1 MLFFSVFPILYTIMN
16 AHRTPKERFFA
27 DGRISNDI
35 RTGKVRTFRR
45 VSVCFFSLF
54 FSLCAAAVFVV
65 FFKGSES
72 SAVPPATYAAAN
84 TETYAETYSAK
95 YPVEKQEFTVNS
107 PANTPRP
114 GTPYSETPHSETS
127 EIFREVSVETQNNA
141 FPEIA
146 SLYEKFPLTRIPE
159 EPEEETTAAVAVPYE
174 VPTLTDN
181 LGISYPREHED
192 GPVFVS
198 ADSQETEFSEGA
210 YTVHVLEGKCEL
222 RQGED
227 TFRADKMV
235 LWVSPLQFDEN
246 RNAVHHVLMFLE
258 GNVDVTF
265 VTSRT
270 TSQVR
275 GKSWAGRTS
284 APNEPQ
290 ISVLNSESQSS
301 ASAAEGKTSAQTAF
315 YAHAK
320 EKMFQPARL
329 LLTQYSSAQPLTQN
343 EAAIGDGEVI
353 LADQPLHSDANTK
366 NSIPSIL
373 STEGKILPGD
383 VSSFDPN
390 TPRPGARRIGFF
402 QRNDVPLAMNFQYDA
417 NTKKYIAIFDK
428 GVTLLIDGADD
439 VLKSANPN
447 LSRLESLQVGTIDI
461 SADRLVVWSDSDL
474 QAIQHDQSLDLNKI
488 HLELYLEG
496 NIIFRQG
503 EQEIYAEKMYFDV
516 STRRGLIREAEVFA
530 TVPKVEGLLR
540 LRAEEIRIPDEG
552 TMLAND
558 TFVTTSRI
566 GEPMYRFQM
575 GQLMLR
581 NQKTPKIDRRTGE
594 VERDP
599 ETGSPLYEEHR
610 DLIARRTMVKVGN
623 VPVFYLPYFAAPM
636 DTPSQI
642 INRFSIRN
650 DSIFGFQPILGVD
663 AYRLFGIEKPL
674 AGTNWDLN
682 ASYYTKRG
690 PGLGTEFSYDRTAK
704 DSELSLGPFSG
715 PGKGAFEFWGIYDTG
730 KDNLGFERRELEP
743 EKKFRYQAF
752 GRHKSTFGNDWEL
765 RFQLGAI
772 SDRNFQEEYF
782 QNSWYT
788 EPDRATQLEIRKTEE
803 NRTLSLWADFRVN
816 DFHTQTQRTPQL
828 DFYWLGQPVFG
839 DLLTWSSYS
848 EIGYVHLY
856 PDTAPTDPADLALWH
871 PVEWEQNRQGLRTS
885 TRHEISYPFQAGAV
899 KIVPFALGEAA
910 YWGEDLYG
918 EADSRLYG
926 QVGIRAS
933 LPMWQYFGYQNKL
946 FNINGVMHKVEFDV
960 EALVAGA
967 NKSVYELPLYD
978 IPDDRALMD
987 FTHHMSSTLFGGLP
1001 IPAKYQMLSYAIRSN
1016 IGGWVTS
1023 NTELADDLAL
1033 IRFGMHHRW
1042 QTKRG
1047 IPGREKII
1055 DFVTF
1060 DMNFN
1065 LYPDPERDNF
1075 GETIGLLDYD
1085 LRWYP
1090 GDRIMLYTSGMF
1102 DFFSDGLHMVN
1113 VGAVMNRTGKG
1124 SIFTGLHY
1132 LTGSV
1137 DNVVMSLG
1145 YNYRMSEKWVSTFSS
1160 TFDISGKGN
1169 IGERLTLTRV
1179 GESFLFT
1186 AGIGYDAPSDNFS
1199 VMFALEPRFGKKGNV
1214 ARQFNITPPGVDGI
1228 D

>member
-1 MLFFSVFPILYTIMN
+1 MN
-16 AHRTPKERFFA
+16 TQKSQPERFFTSERCMCA
-27 DGRISNDI
+27 VRSGKI
-35 RTGKVRTFRR
+35 RTFLVSGIVLCTAIFGICTLFVPSALKVIEVRKTGFENDATSEN
-45 VSVCFFSLF
+45 VSVSGAETML
-54 FSLCAAAVFVV
+54 A
-65 FFKGSES
+65 S
-72 SAVPPATYAAAN
+72 SAEAP
-84 TETYAETYSAK
+84 
-95 YPVEKQEFTVNS
+95 
-107 PANTPRP
+107 
-114 GTPYSETPHSETS
+114 
-127 EIFREVSVETQNNA
+127 
-141 FPEIA
+141 
-146 SLYEKFPLTRIPE
+146 LYEQFPLTRIPQE
-159 EPEEETTAAVAVPYE
+159 DASFDSDESAISRENADSASYI

-181 LGISYPREHED
+181 QGISYPREAAS
-192 GPVFVS
+192 GPVFVC
-198 ADSQETEFSEGA
+198 AQSQQPTFHEGT
-210 YTVHVLEGKCEL
+210 YTVHILEGNCEL
-222 RQGED
+222 TQGHDSFKAE
-227 TFRADKMV
+227 KMV
-235 LWVSPLQFDEN
+235 LWVSPLQYDEN
-246 RNAVHHVLMFLE
+246 QNAVHHLLMYLE
-258 GNVDVTF
+258 NGVEIAF

-275 GKSWAGRTS
+275 GKSWAGRLNTEDEPS
-284 APNEPQ
+284 IKVDESDASNESDP
-290 ISVLNSESQSS
+290 SNESN
-301 ASAAEGKTSAQTAF
+301 KTFSDENRTF
-315 YAHAK
+315 YARAK
-320 EKMFQPARL
+320 ERMFRPAQL
-329 LLTQYSSAQPLTQN
+329 LLTQYSTPSVLENGTENGTENSTGSNPEN
-343 EAAIGDGEVI
+343 GAAIGDGEVVA
-353 LADQPLHSDANTK
+353 ADAPLYTAEGTTSY
-366 NSIPSIL
+366 PLVL

-402 QRNDVPLAMNFQYDA
+402 QRNDVPLAMSFKYDDA
-417 NTKKYIAIFDK
+417 TGKYIAIFDK

-439 VLKSANPN
+439 ALKNTN
-447 LSRLESLQVGTIDI
+447 LGIPKMENFQIGTIDI

-474 QAIQHDQSLDLNKI
+474 QMIQQDRSLDLSKI

-530 TVPKVEGLLR
+530 TIPKVEGLLR
-540 LRAEEIRIPDEG
+540 LRAEEIRIPEEG
-552 TMLAND
+552 MMLAND

-581 NQKTPKIDRRTGE
+581 NQKVPKVDQRTGE

-599 ETGSPLYEEHR
+599 VTGAPVLDERS
-610 DLIARRTMVKVGN
+610 DLVARQTMVKVGN
-623 VPVFYLPYFAAPM
+623 IPVFYLPYFAAPM
-636 DTPSQI
+636 NSPSQI
-642 INRFSIRN
+642 INKFSLRS
-650 DSIFGFQPILGVD
+650 DSIFGVQPIIGVD
-663 AYRLFGIEKPL
+663 AYRLFGIEQPW
-674 AGTNWDLN
+674 AGTSWDLN

-690 PGLGTEFSYDRTAK
+690 PGLGTEFSYNRYGAD
-704 DSELSLGPFSG
+704 EEIPLGPFSG
-715 PGKGAFEFWGIYDTG
+715 NGGGNFEFWGIYDTG
-730 KDNLGFERRELEP
+730 KDNLGLDRRELTP
-743 EKKFRYQAF
+743 EKDFRYQAI
-752 GRHKSTFGNDWEL
+752 GKHKSTFGNDWEL
-765 RFQLGAI
+765 RFQLGVI

-803 NRTLSLWADFRVN
+803 NHTLSLWADLRTN

-828 DFYWLGQPVFG
+828 DFYWIGQPVFG

-848 EIGYVHLY
+848 EAGYVHLY
-856 PDTAPTDPADLALWH
+856 PDTAPTDPADRALWH
-871 PVEWEQNRQGLRTS
+871 LLDWEKDRQGLRSS

-910 YWGEDLYG
+910 YWGEDLSG
-918 EADSRLYG
+918 ESATRVYG
-926 QVGIRAS
+926 QAGIRAS
-933 LPMWQYFGYQNKL
+933 LPMWQYFSYQNKL

-960 EALVAGA
+960 EALAAGA
-967 NKSVYELPLYD
+967 NKSVDELPLYD
-978 IPDDRALMD
+978 IPDDRSLMD
-987 FTHHMSSTLFGGLP
+987 FSHHMSSTLFAGLP
-1001 IPAKYQMLSYAIRSN
+1001 IPEKYQLRSYAIRSN

-1047 IPGREKII
+1047 MPGHEKII

-1060 DMNFN
+1060 DTNFN
-1065 LYPDPERDNF
+1065 IYPDPKRDNF

-1090 GDRIMLYTSGMF
+1090 GDRIMLYSSGMF
-1102 DFFSDGLHMVN
+1102 DFFSGGLHMVN
-1113 VGAVMNRTGKG
+1113 VGAVMNRSDKG
-1124 SIFTGLHY
+1124 SVFVGLHY

-1145 YNYRMSEKWVSTFSS
+1145 YNYRMSEKWISTFAS

-1169 IGERLTLTRV
+1169 LGERLTVTRV

-1186 AGIGYDAPSDNFS
+1186 TGFGYDAPSNNFS
-1199 VMFALEPRFGKKGNV
+1199 MLFTLEPRFGKKGNV